1 MPSAGL
7 TIFRRRLQGTRGD
20 IVALPRGFQQPRLLG
35 NRLTVD
41 PRTLT
46 PLVLVRIQVP
56 QPLAF
61 LKRSTAYVHSKDC
74 AISRR
79 FRSDSCPLLPSPS
92 LPNAAGTFQRKSR
105 LHPSARAIVLR
116 RWRRRRNNRLAAFAR
131 RVSWNQR
138 YECRIWRMIERSTGH
153 CIHAHSYQSAD

>member
-1 MPSAGL
+1 MKGSAGL

-56 QPLAF
+56 QP
-61 LKRSTAYVHSKDC
+61 RTS
-74 AISRR
+74 
-79 FRSDSCPLLPSPS
+79 
-92 LPNAAGTFQRKSR
+92 
-105 LHPSARAIVLR
+105 
-116 RWRRRRNNRLAAFAR
+116 
-131 RVSWNQR
+131 
-138 YECRIWRMIERSTGH
+138 
-153 CIHAHSYQSAD
+153 